1 MVEDAILPEA
11 DAVDSSPL
19 PPAGFVSNL
28 GRGVSG
34 SRFICSSTSRMRRTM
49 SPRPARSRS
58 LSSLRT
64 RGCTRTA
71 NSSTLPSTAGT
82 RLRLR
87 ARGGRIYS
95 FPLSLQGLVQFLEAH
110 STVFRPHL
118 LEASSSDAKFLSVPS
133 LRVHGVHELIEHVAQ
148 ALAAGLVHPQPLVRR
163 RLEVHRPV
171 GHVVG

>member
-11 DAVDSSPL
+11 DTVDSSPL

-58 LSSLRT
+58 LSSFRT
-64 RGCTRTA
+64 RGSTRTA
-71 NSSTLPSTAGT
+71 NSSTVPSTAGT

-87 ARGGRIYS
+87 SGGIRIYS
-95 FPLSLQGLVQFLEAH
+95 FPLSLQGLVQIFEGN
-110 STVFRPHL
+110 SDGFRPHL
-118 LEASSSDAKFLSVPS
+118 LEASSSDAKFVSVPS
-133 LRVHGVHELIEHVAQ
+133 LRVHGVHELVEHIAQ
-148 ALAAGLVHPQPLVRR
+148 TPAAGLVHPQPLVRR
-163 RLEVHRPV
+163 RLEV
-171 GHVVG
+171 